1 MGLAV
6 VTIKDIAN
14 RLGIAPSTVSK
25 GLNDANDIS
34 PELKKLVLDTAIE
47 MGYVT
52 KRMKKE
58 TRKRLCIFIENMQ
71 YEMSGDFGFD
81 IILGFKQAALRDNWD
96 VTVVPITPF
105 LQLHDPYDRYMMKNN
120 FHGGF
125 LVGFSLEDPWMEQ
138 LEKTTIPTVLF
149 DNYIKK
155 NPNVAYVGT
164 DNFEGIDLAI
174 DHLVTLGHTRIALLN
189 GSLDSMVT
197 FNRYDA
203 YVASMQNHHLE
214 VDENLVEYGCYIEDS
229 AKYHLPYLIENGATA
244 IVCGNDLLAVG
255 VIKECKRL
263 NIKVPEELSVVGF
276 DNLPIAN
283 EISPALTT
291 INQNRIDL
299 GRNSYAALYWL
310 IVKVPI
316 SRSLLRP
323 QLIIRDTTA
332 APSPASPAPMY
343 QKVDEI

>member
-1 MGLAV
+1 M

-58 TRKRLCIFIENMQ
+58 THKRLCIFVENMQ

-81 IILGFKQAALRDNWD
+81 IILGFKQAALRDDWE
-96 VTVVPITPF
+96 VTVVPMTPF
-105 LQLHDPYDRYMMKNN
+105 LQLRDPYDRYMVKNN

-125 LVGFSLEDPWMEQ
+125 LVGFALKDPWMEQ

-164 DNFEGIDLAI
+164 DSFEGIDLAI
-174 DHLVTLGHTRIALLN
+174 DHLTALGHTKIALLN
-189 GSLDSMVT
+189 GSPDSMVT
-197 FNRYDA
+197 VNRYDA
-203 YVASMQNHHLE
+203 YVNSMQSHHLE
-214 VDENLVEYGCYIEDS
+214 VDENLVAYGYYVEDS
-229 AKYHLPYLIENGATA
+229 AKYHLPTLIENGATA
-244 IVCGNDLLAVG
+244 ILCGNDLLAVG
-255 VIKECKRL
+255 VIKECERL

-276 DNLPIAN
+276 DNLPVAK

-291 INQNRIDL
+291 INQDRIDL

-310 IVKVPI
+310 IAKVPI

-323 QLIIRDTTA
+323 QLITRDTTA
-332 APSPASPAPMY
+332 APSPASPAPLS
-343 QKVDEI
+343 K

>member
-1 MGLAV
+1 M

-52 KRMKKE
+52 KRMKKV
-58 TRKRLCIFIENMQ
+58 TRKRLCIFVENMQ
-71 YEMSGDFGFD
+71 YEAVGDFGFD
-81 IILGFKQAALRDNWD
+81 IILGFKQAAVRDNWE
-96 VTVVPITPF
+96 VTIVPMTPV
-105 LQLHDPYDRYMMKNN
+105 LQLRDPYDRYMVKNN

-125 LVGFSLEDPWMEQ
+125 LIGFALKDPWMAQ
-138 LEKTTIPTVLF
+138 LETTTIPTVLF

-164 DNFEGIDLAI
+164 DSFEGIDLAI
-174 DHLVTLGHTRIALLN
+174 DHLTALGHTKIALLN
-189 GSLDSMVT
+189 GSPDSMVT
-197 FNRYDA
+197 TNRYDA
-203 YVASMQNHHLE
+203 YVSSMQSHELE
-214 VDENLVEYGCYIEDS
+214 VDEGLVAYGYYVEDS
-229 AKYHLPYLIENGATA
+229 AKYHLPDLLENGATA
-244 IVCGNDLLAVG
+244 ILCGNDLLAVG

-263 NIKVPEELSVVGF
+263 HIKIPQELSVVGF
-276 DNLPIAN
+276 DNLPISMK
-283 EISPALTT
+283 ISPSLTT
-291 INQNRIDL
+291 IKQDRIDL

-310 IVKVPI
+310 IAKVPI

-323 QLIIRDTTA
+323 SLIVREST
-332 APSPASPAPMY
+332 S
-343 QKVDEI
+343 KVNKSE